1 MPIRV
6 AIADDHPVARQG
18 LRDYLQGEGDMEV
31 VAEVDSGAALLEILG
46 EIRVCPDVALV
57 DARMPSLD
65 GIEAT
70 RRIHERFADVKV
82 IVISA
87 FDDEDLVLRAM
98 TAGAHAYLLKSK
110 DGAHITGVI
119 RLVAEGD
126 VVIDQGV
133 AAPILG
139 GLSDRPMARRPADEL
154 TQPEIEVLG
163 LLSHGRSNKEIAHA
177 LNVSP
182 EAVKGR
188 LTRLFRKLD
197 AADRASAVAEAFR
210 RKAID

>member
-18 LRDYLQGEGDMEV
+18 LRDYLQSEGDMEV
-31 VAEVDSGAALLEILG
+31 VAEADSGTALLEILR
-46 EIRVCPDVALV
+46 EIHACPDVVLV

-70 RRIHERFADVKV
+70 RKIQERFADVKV

-87 FDDEDLVLRAM
+87 FDDPNLVQRAM
-98 TAGAHAYLLKSK
+98 RAGAHAYLLKSK

-133 AAPILG
+133 AASILG
-139 GLSDRPMARRPADEL
+139 GLFDHPTGGGPADAL
-154 TQPEIEVLG
+154 SDAEIEVLR
-163 LLSHGRSNKEIAHA
+163 LLSRGRSNKEIARE
-177 LNVSP
+177 LDLSP
-182 EAVKGR
+182 ETVKGR
-188 LTRLFRKLD
+188 LARLFRKLG
-197 AADRASAVAEAFR
+197 AADRAAAVAEAFR
-210 RKAID
+210 RKAIE